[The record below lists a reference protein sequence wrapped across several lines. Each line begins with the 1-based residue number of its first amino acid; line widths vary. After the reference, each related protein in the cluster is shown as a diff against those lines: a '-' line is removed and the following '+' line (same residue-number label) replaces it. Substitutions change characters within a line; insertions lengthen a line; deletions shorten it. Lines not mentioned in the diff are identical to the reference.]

1 MQTNSK
7 NDLEEEAITEP
18 TTIPTKIDVE
28 SIMASTITSFDD
40 EEPPLRLKV
49 SQTPETLVQ
58 MMDDVESEEE
68 EEEEE
73 EVIGKGVSINYVDK
87 EGGGM
92 GSLGCIKAM

>member
-1 MQTNSK
+1 M
-7 NDLEEEAITEP
+7 
-18 TTIPTKIDVE
+18 V
-28 SIMASTITSFDD
+28 STITSFDD

-73 EVIGKGVSINYVDK
+73 VIGKGVSINYVDK
-87 EGGGM
+87 EGEGGVAQM
-92 GSLGCIKAM
+92 SKILHELI